1 MQFLR
6 STTLATFV
14 MFGLLAFAPARA
26 ADATTPDQIAKKSVD
41 DIIAALKSNK
51 ATYAKDHK
59 KLYAMV
65 DEKVLPYFDF
75 ERMSQWVLGKHWQQ
89 ASPEQQKRFTEEFR
103 NLLVRTYATAL
114 LNYTDQKVEFLPFNA
129 REGAD
134 EATVKTLI
142 KQSGGGPDIPI
153 NYAFYKKAPE
163 WKVYDVSID
172 GVSLVSNYRRTYA
185 ARIKREGLDAL
196 IQSIATANA
205 KGAVDKAAVKPKSAS
220 PGGAS

>member
-1 MQFLR
+1 MQRLR
-6 STTLATFV
+6 SSMMAVFV
-14 MFGLLAFAPARA
+14 MLGLLAIAPVQA

-41 DIIAALKSNK
+41 DIVAALKANK

-59 KLYAMV
+59 KLHAMV

-103 NLLVRTYATAL
+103 SLLVRTYATAL

-134 EATVKTLI
+134 EATVKTVI
-142 KQSGGGPDIPI
+142 KQTGGGPDIPI
-153 NYAFYKKAPE
+153 NYAFYKKAPD

-185 ARIKREGLDAL
+185 SRIKREGLDAL
-196 IQSIATANA
+196 IKSIAAANA
-205 KGAVDKAAVKPKSAS
+205 KGAVDKSAVKPAGA
-220 PGGAS
+220 GGA

>member
-1 MQFLR
+1 MQRLR
-6 STTLATFV
+6 NSMIAIFV
-14 MFGLLAFAPARA
+14 MLGLLALAPAQA
-26 ADATTPDQIAKKSVD
+26 ADATTPDQITKKSVD
-41 DIIAALKSNK
+41 DIIAALKTNK

-65 DEKVLPYFDF
+65 DEKVLPSFDF
-75 ERMSQWVLGKHWQQ
+75 ERMSQWILGKHWQQ

-103 NLLVRTYATAL
+103 HLLVRTYATAL

-134 EATVKTLI
+134 EATVKTVI

-153 NYAFYKKAPE
+153 NYAFYKKNPD

-185 ARIKREGLDAL
+185 SRIKREGLDAL

-205 KGAVDKAAVKPKSAS
+205 KGTVDKSAIKPAGA
-220 PGGAS
+220 GGSS